1 MHTIIVN
8 AHDPITNI
16 TTIAFVV
23 VNVTNVNEHGL
34 VFMAP
39 SSVVVSELA
48 TKGAF
53 VAQVKATDAD
63 SNTIITQTI
72 TGGNSHGLFVID
84 PMTGIIRLNAS
95 LDYKTSASH
104 MITVCATETV
114 SSTQACFNTTV
125 NVKNENDGPTT
136 FGKTLYTATTLL
148 NSTVG
153 SVVTTVQATDPDGL
167 GTLSYTLSGA
177 LALEYFE
184 INGTTGVITLKKS
197 LTGTTLP
204 SPLVITACATDAG
217 TPSTIHCVPVVV
229 NTGM

>member
-1 MHTIIVN
+1 MHTIMVN
-8 AHDPITNI
+8 AHDPVTNI

-23 VNVTNVNEHGL
+23 VNVTNVNEHNI
-34 VFMAP
+34 VFTAP

-63 SNTIITQTI
+63 SNTMVTQTI

-84 PMTGIIRLNAS
+84 PVTGIIRLNAS
-95 LDYKTSASH
+95 LNYKTSASH
-104 MITVCATETV
+104 MLTVCATETV
-114 SSTQACFNTTV
+114 SGTKAYFNITV
-125 NVKNENDGPTT
+125 SVKNENDGPTT
-136 FGKTLYTATTLL
+136 FGKTVYTATTLL
-148 NSTVG
+148 NATVG
-153 SVVTTVQATDPDGL
+153 SVVTTVKATDPDGL
-167 GTLSYTLSGA
+167 GKLSYTLSGA

-184 INGTTGVITLKKS
+184 INVTTGVITLKKS
-197 LTGTTLP
+197 LSGTSLP

-229 NTGM
+229 DTGL